1 VNVFVAVS
9 VVVCTRVATPV
20 TGRACVEVHD
30 GAVSIDDTFD
40 DATDRHVATVL
51 DQPRRRTV
59 NSELVGGADRGGR
72 GRVDLGPAHRTLR
85 GG

>member
-51 DQPRRRTV
+51 AEAVPGVVACT
-59 NSELVGGADRGGR
+59 
-72 GRVDLGPAHRTLR
+72 
-85 GG
+85 